1 MVILRTLKKVMEWL
15 RKLMVLRESTHIAE
29 VTTVLLLTTNTGTLK
44 LQAEITKDRCVITKV
59 ERIRITQ

>member
-15 RKLMVLRESTHIAE
+15 RELMVLRESTHIAE

>member
-1 MVILRTLKKVMEWL
+1 MEWL